1 MGGIM
6 DTSRTQYKHCDLV
19 TAKGRVD
26 SATAPKLT
34 ESLNSLLDNGH
45 YKIVLDLSQ
54 VEYMSSAGIR
64 AMLAALKVCKKF
76 NRGDL
81 YLACVP
87 KLIHEALDLT
97 GMTTLFRIYDD
108 VTTAVGN
115 F

>member
-1 MGGIM
+1 M
-6 DTSRTQYKHCDLV
+6 DVSTTQFKHCDLV
-19 TAKGRVD
+19 SVKGRVD

-34 ESLNSLLDNGH
+34 QTLDSLLNDGH

-54 VEYMSSAGIR
+54 VEYMSSAGFR
-64 AMLAALKVCKKF
+64 AMLSALKTCRRY

-81 YLACVP
+81 YLASVP
-87 KLIHEALDLT
+87 KRVNEALELT
-97 GMTTLFRIYDD
+97 GMTPLFKVFDD

>member
-1 MGGIM
+1 ME
-6 DTSRTQYKHCDLV
+6 TTTTQYKHCDLV
-19 TAKGRVD
+19 TVKGRVD

-34 ESLNSLLDNGH
+34 AALEKLMDDGR

-54 VEYMSSAGIR
+54 VEYMSSAGFR
-64 AMLAALKVCKKF
+64 SMLAALKNCKRY

-87 KLIHEALDLT
+87 QLIREALDLT
-97 GMTTLFRIYDD
+97 GMTSLFKIFDD
-108 VTTAVGN
+108 VTSAVGN

>member
-1 MGGIM
+1 MM
-6 DTSRTQYKHCDLV
+6 DISTTQFKHCDLV
-19 TAKGRVD
+19 TVQGRVD
-26 SATAPKLT
+26 SSTAPKLT
-34 ESLNSLLDNGH
+34 EALNKLLDDGH

-54 VEYMSSAGIR
+54 VEYMSSAGFR
-64 AMLAALKVCKKF
+64 AMLAALKTCKRY

-81 YLACVP
+81 YLASVP

-97 GMTTLFRIYDD
+97 GMTSLFRTYDD

>member
-1 MGGIM
+1 M
-6 DTSRTQYKHCDLV
+6 DISTKQFKHCDLV
-19 TAKGRVD
+19 SVKGRVD

-34 ESLNSLLDNGH
+34 ASLEALLKEGR

-54 VEYMSSAGIR
+54 VEYMSSAGFR
-64 AMLAALKVCKKF
+64 AMLAALKTCKRY

-81 YLACVP
+81 YLASVP
-87 KLIHEALDLT
+87 KLIHEALELT
-97 GMTTLFRIYDD
+97 GMTSLFKIYDD